1 MDPLYSHAV
10 KLLAQRPQSRA
21 ELSAKL
27 MRVCRRRS
35 SAPAAATLM
44 PAAPSLAAAD
54 CDERVRSALAR
65 LSDAGLI
72 DDAVFA
78 AWFAR
83 ERVEHRPRS
92 RAILSNELFRK
103 GIKRADA
110 DSALSAAAFDED
122 AACLAIARRGRATRS
137 DKELGRFLASKQF
150 RWSSIAKA
158 LADSSPAAGES
169 AAAVAEDAAGGGLR

>member
-35 SAPAAATLM
+35 SAPAAAT
-44 PAAPSLAAAD
+44 PSRAAAD

-72 DDAVFA
+72 DDAAFA

-110 DSALSAAAFDED
+110 DSALAASAFDED

-137 DKELGRFLASKQF
+137 DKELERFLASKQF

-158 LADSSPAAGES
+158 LADSSTAAGES
-169 AAAVAEDAAGGGLR
+169 AAAVAEDAAGRLR